1 MPGALSRNEVVQ
13 KKKTLFFI
21 SKDLK
26 LMKQIKP
33 HNKCYIYESCVDLE
47 NSEIDYY
54 RIILKFSF
62 L

>member
-1 MPGALSRNEVVQ
+1 MPGALPRNEVVQ

-33 HNKCYIYESCVDLE
+33 HNVLYL
-47 NSEIDYY
+47 
-54 RIILKFSF
+54 
-62 L
+62 